1 MKNIHWLLISFSLA
15 ILTSVLSMVLPWW
28 ILSVICFLGGL
39 FAKRNAGI
47 SFLMGFIAV
56 TLSWGSLIL
65 WLDLKNKHI
74 LSTRLASVFPLG
86 GNPFY
91 FILVSILIGSL
102 LGGLSCLSGSLF
114 VQAKSTIEK

>member
-1 MKNIHWLLISFSLA
+1 MA

-28 ILSVICFLGGL
+28 ILSVVCFLGGL
-39 FAKRNAGI
+39 LAKKTAGI
-47 SFLMGFIAV
+47 SFIMGFIAI

-65 WLDLKNKHI
+65 WLDIKNKHI

-86 GNPFY
+86 GNPVY

-114 VQAKSTIEK
+114 AQAKSTIEK